1 MSNLTLR
8 ENINKNE
15 LTRGTSL
22 REGGLKLPN
31 LSEKRRRVGVGLG
44 GCRNRVTKYI
54 HNVRVEPLNYFEGRE
69 RTEERGR
76 NDKESIG

>member
-15 LTRGTSL
+15 LIRGISL
-22 REGGLKLPN
+22 REGGLNLPN
-31 LSEKRRRVGVGLG
+31 LSGKRRRVGLG
-44 GCRNRVTKYI
+44 GCRNQVTNYI
-54 HNVRVEPLNYFEGRE
+54 HNVRVESLNFFEGRE